1 MKKIAVFMTAV
12 AMLILSGCNEMGKV
26 VQGRVIAFDKDAKK
40 VTFIEDKT
48 AIPGKPDYTVL
59 PPSVFTTP
67 KDPNEMGPAPKVG
80 QRLKLDTD
88 KNIITIFDMASQQIK
103 EIPYTPVDKK
113 EKVKKD
119 SPLVKDKKFPVVD
132 KNAKTIEIYSK
143 RQELLVKLSLP
154 EEYFTMKDET
164 WDAGDEVRIYYREA
178 GKAERLMNVSKTDIF
193 KK

>member
-1 MKKIAVFMTAV
+1 MKKFAGFITA
-12 AMLILSGCNEMGKV
+12 AAMMMLIGCNDMGKV
-26 VQGRVIAFDKDAKK
+26 VQGRVVGFDKDAKK
-40 VTFIEDKT
+40 VTFIEDK
-48 AIPGKPDYTVL
+48 AAVPGKPDYSVL
-59 PPSVFTTP
+59 PPAVYTIPS
-67 KDPNEMGPAPKVG
+67 DPVEMGPAPKVG

-88 KNIITIFDMASQQIK
+88 KNTITIFDMASQQIK

-119 SPLVKDKKFPVVD
+119 DPLVKDKKFPAID
-132 KNAKTIEIYSK
+132 KTAKTIEIYSK
-143 RQELLVKLSLP
+143 RQELLVKLALP

-164 WDAGDEVRIYYREA
+164 WDAGDEIRIYYKEA

>member
-1 MKKIAVFMTAV
+1 MKKIAVFMTAA

-48 AIPGKPDYTVL
+48 AIPGKPDYSVL
-59 PPSVFTTP
+59 PPDVFTTP
-67 KDPNEMGPAPKVG
+67 DDPNEMGPAPKVG

-164 WDAGDEVRIYYREA
+164 WDAGDEIRIYYREA